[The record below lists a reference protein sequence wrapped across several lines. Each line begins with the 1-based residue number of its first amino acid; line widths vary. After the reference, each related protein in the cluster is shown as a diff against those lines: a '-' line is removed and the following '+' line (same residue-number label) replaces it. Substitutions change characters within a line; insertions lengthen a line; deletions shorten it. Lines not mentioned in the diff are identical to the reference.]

1 MEKRELRI
9 VYKMEWMH
17 SSLFLLLR
25 KTLEITCKTNK
36 MIVNDEEK
44 ADRPGTLEPEEWH
57 SAWVLSVEA

>member
-1 MEKRELRI
+1 MEKRELLI

-25 KTLEITCKTNK
+25 KTLEIICKTNK
-36 MIVNDEEK
+36 MILNDEEK
-44 ADRPGTLEPEEWH
+44 ADQPGTLEPEEWH